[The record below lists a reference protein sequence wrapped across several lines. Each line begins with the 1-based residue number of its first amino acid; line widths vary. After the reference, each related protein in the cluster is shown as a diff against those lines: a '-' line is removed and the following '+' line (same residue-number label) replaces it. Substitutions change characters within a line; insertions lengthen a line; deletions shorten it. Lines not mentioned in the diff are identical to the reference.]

1 VRTVTARWH
10 AHACGQFYDAA
21 ISDRLRHL
29 GQTPLDVALA
39 GASQRHYGELWLW
52 SRKDLTTDMS
62 PLVAATLAL
71 GGLLDPDGEPDV
83 PVRVMSLADLE

>member
-1 VRTVTARWH
+1 
-10 AHACGQFYDAA
+10 
-21 ISDRLRHL
+21 
-29 GQTPLDVALA
+29 
-39 GASQRHYGELWLW
+39 
-52 SRKDLTTDMS
+52 MS